1 MINTYGKATM
11 LAEIEQLLVVQD
23 HDTNL
28 KTLQNELQTLPFERD
43 RLEQLIQDR
52 TSALERVRLH
62 SKETEVHRKKLEL
75 DAAARRDQ
83 IAKYKT
89 QQFQTR
95 KNEEFQAI
103 GNEIGRLEREITQ
116 IEDQEI
122 DLMEQG
128 ETAAREIQSA
138 ESSFK
143 AEQAQIQQQLGSLKQ
158 KGEVLT
164 KALEETKSARQKAA
178 AAVSDQELLGRY
190 ERIFH
195 SKGGSAVVSIEREVC
210 MGCHM
215 KNTTT
220 NAHRAKL
227 AREVVYCEY
236 CGRML
241 Y

>member
-164 KALEETKSARQKAA
+164 KALEETKSA
-178 AAVSDQELLGRY
+178 
-190 ERIFH
+190 
-195 SKGGSAVVSIEREVC
+195 
-210 MGCHM
+210 
-215 KNTTT
+215 
-220 NAHRAKL
+220 
-227 AREVVYCEY
+227 
-236 CGRML
+236 
-241 Y
+241 